1 MERDRRKI
9 VQKRKTGQNQNK
21 KKERKKWGER
31 TKTKNKE
38 KQIGKR
44 AEEIT
49 GDGVKRQERIQ
60 VKEKRKQ
67 ENKG

>member
-31 TKTKNKE
+31 TKRKNKE
-38 KQIGKR
+38 KQICKR